1 MKTTVTMKK
10 LLLSLAIAGATS
22 ATITGCSKSEAP
34 QMADQ
39 AGSPAIEITESNAAL
54 EQDSS
59 VELGSGIDLNAMDT
73 SVRPQDDFFSY
84 VNGNW
89 LKTTEI
95 PADKSRWGGFSI
107 LRDKA
112 TEEVKALIMAA
123 GEHAD
128 SDSGKK
134 IGDLYN
140 SFMNEALIEKQGL
153 SAIAGELAK
162 VDAIQS
168 QKDLTDFFAY
178 ADTVGYDVP
187 FGAGIWQD
195 LKEVENYITVMW
207 QAGLGLPDRDY
218 YFDQSDKGQKLQQA
232 YTDYLINIQ
241 NIAGLE
247 EAPAY
252 ADKIFA
258 LEKSL
263 AENHRSR
270 VENRDP
276 EKYYNKKSV
285 ADLKAM
291 MPAVDWDSYLQ
302 QAHLEKAE
310 FFMVGQPEYLEA
322 ASNIIANTDLNTW
335 KRYLKV
341 KVLTAMAPYMHGEL
355 AQAQFDFYGTTVRG
369 IQEMEPRWKR
379 AVQFVNGA
387 AGELVG
393 QRYVQEYFPP
403 EAKAR
408 MVQLV
413 DNLKAAYRESIEEL
427 TWMSEETKQQAL
439 DKLANFT
446 TKIGYPD
453 EWRDYSAL
461 EVSADNLTGNVL
473 AANLFE
479 SLHDR
484 NKLGKPLDRGEWGMS
499 PQTVNAYYNPAMN
512 EIVFPAAI
520 LQPPFFNMQAE
531 DAVNYGGIGGVIG
544 HEIGHGFDD
553 KGSKFDGRGYLN
565 NWWTDSD
572 RDNFEQLTGKLVAQ
586 YNGFEPLEGEKVN
599 GELTLGENIGDL
611 SGLGIAYK
619 AYKMSLNGQEAPVID
634 GFSGDQ
640 RVFMGWAQVWRSKM
654 RDEALSERLKTD
666 PHSPAK
672 YRVQGVVPNIDAFY
686 TAFDVKE
693 GDAMYLPKAER
704 VVIW

>member
-1 MKTTVTMKK
+1 MKK
-10 LLLSLAIAGATS
+10 LLLPLAIAGAI
-22 ATITGCSKSEAP
+22 AGCSKSEAP
-34 QMADQ
+34 KMAEE
-39 AGSPAIEITESNAAL
+39 AGKPTAEVTESVAK
-54 EQDSS
+54 
-59 VELGSGIDLNAMDT
+59 VELGSGIDLSAMDT
-73 SVRPQDDFFSY
+73 SVRPQDDFFTY
-84 VNGNW
+84 VNGSW
-89 LKTTEI
+89 LQNTEI
-95 PADKSRWGGFSI
+95 PSDKSRWGGFSI

-112 TEEVKALIMAA
+112 TEEVKALIMEA
-123 GEHAD
+123 GENAD
-128 SDSGKK
+128 SSDAKQ

-140 SFMNEALIEKQGL
+140 SFMNEKLVEEKGL
-153 SAIAGELAK
+153 EAISAELAK
-162 VDAIQS
+162 VDAIKS
-168 QKDLTDFFAY
+168 VNDLTDFFAY
-178 ADTVGYDVP
+178 ADTVGYDAP

-195 LKEVENYITVMW
+195 LKDVENYITVMW

-218 YFDQSDKGQKLQQA
+218 YFDDTEKAKKLQQA
-232 YTDYLINIQ
+232 YMDYLVKVQ
-241 NIAGLE
+241 DIAGLE
-247 EAPAY
+247 DASGY
-252 ADKIFA
+252 ADKIYA

-263 AENHRSR
+263 AEHHRTR

-276 EKYYNKKSV
+276 EKYYNKKTV

-302 QAHLEKAE
+302 KAHLEKAE
-310 FFMVGQPEYLEA
+310 SFMVGQPEYLEA
-322 ASNIIANTDLNTW
+322 ANAIITDTDLATW
-335 KRYLKV
+335 KRYLKI

-355 AQAQFDFYGTTVRG
+355 ADAQFDFYGTTIRG
-369 IQEMEPRWKR
+369 VEEMEPRWKR
-379 AVQFVNGA
+379 AVQFVNGSV
-387 AGELVG
+387 GELVG
-393 QRYVQEYFPP
+393 QRYVEKYFPP

-408 MVQLV
+408 MVELV
-413 DNLKAAYRESIEEL
+413 DNLKAAYRESIESL
-427 TWMSEETKQQAL
+427 SWMSEDTKQQAL

-453 EWRDYSAL
+453 EWRDYSDL
-461 EVSADNLTGNVL
+461 QVSEDNLAGNVL

-479 SLHDR
+479 TLYDR
-484 NKLGKPLDRGEWGMS
+484 SKLGKPLDRGEWGMS

-520 LQPPFFNMQAE
+520 LQPPFFNVNAE

-553 KGSKFDGRGYLN
+553 KGSKFDGKGYLN

-572 RDNFEQLTGKLVAQ
+572 RNNFEQLTGKLVAQ
-586 YNGFEPLEGEKVN
+586 YSGFEPLEGEHVN

-611 SGLGIAYK
+611 SGLGIAHK
-619 AYKMSLNGQEAPVID
+619 AYKMSLNGQDAPVID
-634 GFSGDQ
+634 GFTGDQ

-672 YRVQGVVPNIDAFY
+672 YRVQGVLPNIDAFY
-686 TAFDVKE
+686 SAFDVKE
-693 GDAMYLPKAER
+693 GDGMYLPEEER

>member
-1 MKTTVTMKK
+1 MKK